1 MAVQWAWQFQKDL
14 REAYV
19 WHRCTGESRRRRALA
34 CAWRTALI
42 LRTGSSV
49 TPTRSPLGT
58 TLSSLARRTRGDVAG
73 RGSSNAMQINVHLSP
88 QPDLLVAR
96 DTIPRHSRIS
106 RSVLRR
112 SLHLLSNMAA
122 AIVYA
127 AAIAVAA
134 GVSVAVYTQRIES
147 SKQAMFVAFVI
158 VGVVLGYRVW
168 RTHRAER
175 QMFFGRQNA
184 RRDRVR
190 WRVPERTQPVRHW
203 SPPNLVTKVRKFYKL
218 HEPHVSR
225 IPISFAL
232 ISRALSACLQAL
244 RERAIAYRHGLTAG
258 MTAVGIWAQ
267 RTIRTITGLKKQ
279 LLPASPSPWLSRMV
293 DNSAS
298 VSAFGQRW
306 TASDQESRAMIAGPP
321 GLATIGH
328 GARKDCGADVPGDRA
343 SKRGGCRQHA
353 EHAGDQLQI
362 PLLLREPTEPP
373 APNDSVTAIGAGLS
387 ITGNVESKGDVQV
400 EGEVQGDVHAQYILI
415 GERARITGAL
425 IAEEIVVRG
434 NVQGSIHGNVVII
447 HSSSHVEADVVHKSL
462 AIEQGAFFEGRSIR
476 SEEPMSLLRT
486 ANGVLVAA

>member
-1 MAVQWAWQFQKDL
+1 MAIHLAWQFQKDL

-19 WHRCTGESRRRRALA
+19 WHRCTGESRRLRALA

-42 LRTGSSV
+42 LTTGSPV
-49 TPTRSPLGT
+49 TPARSPLGA
-58 TLSSLARRTRGDVAG
+58 TLSGLARRTRADVVG
-73 RGSSNAMQINVHLSP
+73 RESSNAMQINVRLSS
-88 QPDLLVAR
+88 QHDLLAVR
-96 DTIPRHSRIS
+96 DTISRHPRIS
-106 RSVLRR
+106 RSFLHR

-122 AIVYA
+122 AIVDA
-127 AAIAVAA
+127 AVIAVAA
-134 GVSVAVYTQRIES
+134 GASVSVYTQRIEIGM
-147 SKQAMFVAFVI
+147 QAMFVAFVI
-158 VGVVLGYRVW
+158 VGVVLSYRVW
-168 RTHRAER
+168 RTNRAER
-175 QMFFGRQNA
+175 MMFFGRQNA

-190 WRVPERTQPVRHW
+190 WIVPERTHLFRLS
-203 SPPNLVTKVRKFYKL
+203 SPPHLVTKVRTFYKL
-218 HEPHVSR
+218 HEPPVFR
-225 IPISFAL
+225 IPISLAP

-267 RTIRTITGLKKQ
+267 RTSRAITGLKKQ
-279 LLPASPSPWLSRMV
+279 LLSASPSPWLSRMA
-293 DNSAS
+293 DNSAR

-306 TASDQESRAMIAGPP
+306 TARAQESWAMMAGPP

-328 GARKDCGADVPGDRA
+328 GARKDCGADVPGDQA
-343 SKRGGCRQHA
+343 SKMGGCQHA
-353 EHAGDQLQI
+353 EHAGDQLQV
-362 PLLLREPTEPP
+362 PLLVPEPTEPP
-373 APNDSVTAIGAGLS
+373 APNDSVTVIGAGLT

-462 AIEQGAFFEGRSIR
+462 AIEQGAFFDGRSIR
-476 SEEPMSLLRT
+476 SEDPMSLLRT
-486 ANGVLVAA
+486 ANGVQAAA